1 MRPQSLVDDLGKDLT
16 YAARTLRNAPSFT
29 MTALLSI
36 ALGIGASTAIF
47 SVINAVLLRPLPY
60 EKPDWLFLAAA
71 AVSNVYFFDCVMGLG
86 PHSTIWQR
94 SWFFVLWSLARMAP
108 RSA

>member
-60 EKPDWLFLAAA
+60 EKPDWLILADAP
-71 AVSNVYFFDCVMGLG
+71 VSGRIRRFGSDHGFSCCG
-86 PHSTIWQR
+86 PSRGWHRGAHRQGSDHD
-94 SWFFVLWSLARMAP
+94 
-108 RSA
+108 